1 MQITYKKWN
10 LRDLKI
16 PLVETSKPED
26 KSVTEDKIA
35 DKPVVEP
42 KRRPA
47 PKITNTDVVKQKY
60 TETVKPK
67 PQPKPQPKPVQPKP
81 KVILQDLQQD
91 DNIPDI
97 PEFKEEPEHLPEPT
111 PLPQP
116 EPAPLPL
123 PQPEPLPQPTRIKK
137 SRDLF
142 PDIPNEI
149 LVPQSSFTPA
159 RPNYFQTKR
168 KDRDIYQPRYK

>member
-10 LRDLKI
+10 LRELTDIKV
-16 PLVETSKPED
+16 PVVETSKPED
-26 KSVTEDKIA
+26 KPDDKI

-42 KRRPA
+42 KKRPT
-47 PKITNTDVVKQKY
+47 PKITNTDVVTQKY

-67 PQPKPQPKPVQPKP
+67 PAQPKPVQPKPVQPKP
-81 KVILQDLQQD
+81 KVILED

-97 PEFKEEPEHLPEPT
+97 PEFKEEPEPAPVQPEPT
-111 PLPQP
+111 
-116 EPAPLPL
+116 
-123 PQPEPLPQPTRIKK
+123 PQPEPLPVPEPLPTRNIKK
-137 SRDLF
+137 NRDLF
-142 PDIPNEI
+142 PEIPNEI

>member
-1 MQITYKKWN
+1 M
-10 LRDLKI
+10 
-16 PLVETSKPED
+16 
-26 KSVTEDKIA
+26 
-35 DKPVVEP
+35 
-42 KRRPA
+42 
-47 PKITNTDVVKQKY
+47 KQKY

-67 PQPKPQPKPVQPKP
+67 HKPAQPKPQPKPVQPKP
-81 KVILQDLQQD
+81 KVMLED

-97 PEFKEEPEHLPEPT
+97 PEFKEEPEHLPEPA
-111 PLPQP
+111 PLPVQP
-116 EPAPLPL
+116 EPLPV
-123 PQPEPLPQPTRIKK
+123 QPEPLPQPTRIKK